1 MSRKRTMND
10 KARRLLTRG
19 ARPARNSAMS
29 SKSKAPGTVPGTAGA
44 KSATPSKRGAKTDVT
59 PRAAKSPVA
68 APVAAGAAAS
78 KSGRNNAVRAKSK
91 VEQTASPVETKRAR
105 KAKPGPGAAALTT
118 AIGADTARPVR
129 PRAKKARA
137 ARHKSP
143 VSEARFSVGD
153 VVRHKYYPFRGV
165 IFDIDPVFANTD
177 EWWQSIPEKM
187 RPRKNQPF
195 YHLLAENAETEYI
208 AYVSEQ
214 NLLPDNSGVP
224 VRHPQVAEYFVE
236 DDEGR
241 YRPVFMTMLN

>member
-1 MSRKRTMND
+1 M
-10 KARRLLTRG
+10 
-19 ARPARNSAMS
+19 
-29 SKSKAPGTVPGTAGA
+29 
-44 KSATPSKRGAKTDVT
+44 
-59 PRAAKSPVA
+59 AAE
-68 APVAAGAAAS
+68 
-78 KSGRNNAVRAKSK
+78 KSGRKKAARAKSK
-91 VEQTASPVETKRAR
+91 VEKTASPVDTKAAR
-105 KAKPGPGAAALTT
+105 KTKPRPAASARTT
-118 AIGADTARPVR
+118 ALGADTVR
-129 PRAKKARA
+129 QVRTRAKKVRAR
-137 ARHKSP
+137 RHNKSP

-165 IFDIDPVFANTD
+165 IFDIDPIFANTD